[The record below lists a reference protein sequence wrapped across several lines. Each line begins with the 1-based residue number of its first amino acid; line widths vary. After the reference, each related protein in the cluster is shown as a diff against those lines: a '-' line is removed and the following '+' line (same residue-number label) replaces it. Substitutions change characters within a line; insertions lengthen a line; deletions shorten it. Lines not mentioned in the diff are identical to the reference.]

1 MEQVADIETPV
12 LQLKSP
18 KIVGNLITFPPGL
31 AVIQDLFL
39 LQNKAISFVP
49 GNDWTA

>member
-1 MEQVADIETPV
+1 MEQVADIEAPV
-12 LQLKSP
+12 VQHKSP
-18 KIVGNLITFPPGL
+18 KHRQKLDNVPQGL
-31 AVIQDLFL
+31 AVIQHLFL